1 VIRLAWDCGKR
12 PSGPTAAQGVCAGTL
27 DTTRKIRKTKE
38 ICAIS
43 PDRRGK
49 SRQLRKK
56 SMRKT
61 GSQGSKLIALKGAQK
76 LKRLTGEP
84 VNLEGSQKV
93 DFNLYVATPVLP

>member
-1 VIRLAWDCGKR
+1 
-12 PSGPTAAQGVCAGTL
+12 
-27 DTTRKIRKTKE
+27 
-38 ICAIS
+38 
-43 PDRRGK
+43 
-49 SRQLRKK
+49 
-56 SMRKT
+56 MRKT